1 MNKSLILS
9 IVLTLSFSAH
19 AGGSEKLKSS
29 LEKWLGNGFGQQL
42 QVSVNKQKI
51 QFEGCKQKAYELYVS
66 KPFAENFS
74 IVMSLAYGKGKT
86 SWGVFSQTV
95 IVKQYRIVPKW
106 HFEGFSVGVGMSVQ
120 QAHRLRTSHGPDIN
134 LPLQKQWTVEADLP
148 AFADNHTTRIAM
160 VHEQWQ
166 AEDVGLSSSNYSAKN
181 TGVNLSYSIL
191 F

>member
-1 MNKSLILS
+1 M
-9 IVLTLSFSAH
+9 
-19 AGGSEKLKSS
+19 
-29 LEKWLGNGFGQQL
+29 
-42 QVSVNKQKI
+42 
-51 QFEGCKQKAYELYVS
+51 
-66 KPFAENFS
+66 
-74 IVMSLAYGKGKT
+74 
-86 SWGVFSQTV
+86 
-95 IVKQYRIVPKW
+95 PKW
-106 HFEGFSVGVGMSVQ
+106 HFEGFSLGVDMSVQ